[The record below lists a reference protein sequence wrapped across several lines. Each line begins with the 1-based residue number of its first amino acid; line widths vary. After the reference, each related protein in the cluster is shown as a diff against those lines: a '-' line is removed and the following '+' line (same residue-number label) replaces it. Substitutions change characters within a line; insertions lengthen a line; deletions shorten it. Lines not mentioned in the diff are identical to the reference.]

1 MSPTGSGVS
10 TVGPQ
15 LVLLFGEFIAFLEE
29 VGVGFECTGY
39 FSVAMIKSRNQKQL
53 VPNVRAAYPAA
64 SGQIRKLRGH
74 T

>member
-39 FSVAMIKSRNQKQL
+39 FSVAMIK
-53 VPNVRAAYPAA
+53 PP
-64 SGQIRKLRGH
+64 
-74 T
+74 